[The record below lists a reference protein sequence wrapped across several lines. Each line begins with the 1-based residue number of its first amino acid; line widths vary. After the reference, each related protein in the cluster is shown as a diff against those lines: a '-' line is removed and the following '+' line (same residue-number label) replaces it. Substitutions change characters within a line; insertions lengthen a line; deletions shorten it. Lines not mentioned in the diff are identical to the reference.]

1 MGFSAQQKWL
11 FYDTLLNL
19 VPKTATVTNCVLGRY
34 WVMVESDLGGA
45 GLAHFLGGG
54 DVPKPDCL
62 IGEPLIE
69 VAQRVKSWNNGS
81 AAVGLAAINSAA
93 NSRLSSLITPETL
106 AAPRLGSAFD
116 YFLDR
121 VKGLKVAVVG
131 HFPKLESL
139 AEKTTLTI
147 LERHPQPGDL
157 PDPAAE
163 YVLEDQD
170 AVFLTGTTIINKT
183 LPRLL
188 ELAEGKDVFLVGP
201 SVPMF
206 AKLFKFGLASLSG
219 TLVADPKDLAAAIS
233 EGLGEEI
240 FERGALMVNLFPE
253 VAKNL

>member
-1 MGFSAQQKWL
+1 MA
-11 FYDTLLNL
+11 
-19 VPKTATVTNCVLGRY
+19 
-34 WVMVESDLGGA
+34 
-45 GLAHFLGGG
+45 
-54 DVPKPDCL
+54 
-62 IGEPLIE
+62 
-69 VAQRVKSWNNGS
+69 
-81 AAVGLAAINSAA
+81 AAINAAA

-139 AEKTTLTI
+139 AEETTLTI
-147 LERHPQPGDL
+147 LERQPQPGDL

-206 AKLFKFGLASLSG
+206 EELFKFGLASLSG
-219 TLVADPKDLAAAIS
+219 TLVADPKDLAAYFGVSQATICKRLHALS
-233 EGLGEEI
+233 GAGLVVEKGKH
-240 FERGALMVNLFPE
+240 RGIAL
-253 VAKNL
+253 KGRTRR